1 MIQLYDGGAYVL
13 NGTEIIAD
21 TMESASILAGKLG
34 PWEVTR
40 ELLGCIDIL
49 VDGEFHQQEKDLTLR
64 FKGSRNQRII
74 DVNASRQADAV
85 VLWDPENPE
94 EN

>member
-1 MIQLYDGGAYVL
+1 MYKRQ
-13 NGTEIIAD
+13 
-21 TMESASILAGKLG
+21 
-34 PWEVTR
+34 
-40 ELLGCIDIL
+40 
-49 VDGEFHQQEKDLTLR
+49 DLTLR

-74 DVNASRQADAV
+74 DVKASRQADAV

>member
-1 MIQLYDGGAYVL
+1 MTMKRTSWPESWAPGRSPGSCWGAS
-13 NGTEIIAD
+13 TSWW
-21 TMESASILAGKLG
+21 T
-34 PWEVTR
+34 
-40 ELLGCIDIL
+40 
-49 VDGEFHQQEKDLTLR
+49 GEFHQQEKDLTLR